1 MSRVFSF
8 REMERLF
15 VVRVESV
22 GSVVTSLF
30 DSSLWM
36 RGAGV

>member
-22 GSVVTSLF
+22 GSVVTSL
-30 DSSLWM
+30 LI
-36 RGAGV
+36 RPCG

>member
-15 VVRVESV
+15 VVRVESF
-22 GSVVTSLF
+22 GSVVMSLL
-30 DSSLWM
+30 D
-36 RGAGV
+36 

>member
-1 MSRVFSF
+1 MPHVFSF

-22 GSVVTSLF
+22 GSVVRSL
-30 DSSLWM
+30 LI
-36 RGAGV
+36 